1 MDFVYFPPRSD
12 IEQLQVRATK
22 MLATWSV
29 LSLLVLCP
37 LYYHGANYMKCGKL
51 WLRGTIAYVSD
62 DHIIEYGTAI
72 AACCYVAFVAVSLQ
86 RFEHSI
92 PKFNQN
98 TWCLANVSFVAIWVP
113 ILTLLS
119 LPSFVY
125 AAGTALPAHNTLGLS
140 STVLAVFQND
150 IGAILYLISSVV
162 IPFLADKASIWADCE
177 SEQLRGR
184 AQWWHPDCLPQC
196 LCPWSRP

>member
-1 MDFVYFPPRSD
+1 
-12 IEQLQVRATK
+12 
-22 MLATWSV
+22 
-29 LSLLVLCP
+29 
-37 LYYHGANYMKCGKL
+37 MKCGKL

-72 AACCYVAFVAVSLQ
+72 AACCYVAFIAVSLQ

-98 TWCLANVSFVAIWVP
+98 TCCLANVSFVAIWVP

-119 LPSFVY
+119 LPFFVY

-140 STVLAVFQND
+140 STVLAVFQNG

-184 AQWWHPDCLPQC
+184 TMVASRLFATVFVPLVTTLIMNEECGSVWLY
-196 LCPWSRP
+196 LWSPCSDPNAF